1 MAQDLS
7 AAGAELPE
15 IMTVGRWEIPTMPAR
30 YTHAAR
36 RGSLRTGPPRA
47 ADEVILSAV
56 LTWRTP
62 VRTTALT
69 SGVGMWQTPIRVGVR
84 GQCGDSLHQP
94 AEA

>member
-36 RGSLRTGPPRA
+36 RGSLRTGPPLLTAGRNRGA
-47 ADEVILSAV
+47 QTKTFSGEMMTDKLS
-56 LTWRTP
+56 LY
-62 VRTTALT
+62 
-69 SGVGMWQTPIRVGVR
+69 
-84 GQCGDSLHQP
+84 
-94 AEA
+94 

>member
-36 RGSLRTGPPRA
+36 RGILRTGPPRA
-47 ADEVILSAV
+47 ADGVLS
-56 LTWRTP
+56 
-62 VRTTALT
+62 
-69 SGVGMWQTPIRVGVR
+69 
-84 GQCGDSLHQP
+84 
-94 AEA
+94 

>member
-30 YTHAAR
+30 YAHAAR

-47 ADEVILSAV
+47 ADGGAFIGGPDVETA
-56 LTWRTP
+56 
-62 VRTTALT
+62 VRTTGLLT
-69 SGVGMWQTPIRVGVR
+69 A
-84 GQCGDSLHQP
+84 GQNGGQV
-94 AEA
+94 A